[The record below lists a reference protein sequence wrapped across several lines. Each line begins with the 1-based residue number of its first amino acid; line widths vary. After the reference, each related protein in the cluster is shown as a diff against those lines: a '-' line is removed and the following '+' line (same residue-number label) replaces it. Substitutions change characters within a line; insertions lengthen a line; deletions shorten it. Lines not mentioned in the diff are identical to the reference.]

1 MDVAIV
7 SVIISGSVAMATVLL
22 APVLNLIV
30 DTIKSHREA
39 KAAKAEKI
47 EKTTKELLAVVAEYQ
62 TDIHLEG
69 KRQLETIYADILTK
83 AYWWQYTITPFCN
96 MDELEKIEKIRTIL
110 LDRAKVRGQESQ
122 MAVTAIMNVAQAID
136 QRRR

>member
-47 EKTTKELLAVVAEYQ
+47 EKTTKELLAAVAGYQ
-62 TDIHLEG
+62 DIRLEG
-69 KRQLETIYADILTK
+69 VKQLETLYTDILTK
-83 AYWWQYTITPFCN
+83 AYWWKYTIIPFCN
-96 MDELEKIEKIRTIL
+96 EDELEKVEKICTIL
-110 LDRAKVRGQESQ
+110 LNRVKVRGPESQ